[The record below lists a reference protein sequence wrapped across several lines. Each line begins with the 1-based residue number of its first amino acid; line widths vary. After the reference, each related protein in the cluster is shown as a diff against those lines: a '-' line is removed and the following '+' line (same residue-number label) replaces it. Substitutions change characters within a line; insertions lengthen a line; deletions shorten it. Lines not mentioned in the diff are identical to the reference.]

1 MYNTSAHAFTVV
13 AITCR
18 EKYDPLKS
26 KSCKL
31 AVDGERTLFRPWWSH
46 IVNLKTIFKNCRKR
60 AGCLLAVSS

>member
-31 AVDGERTLFRPWWSH
+31 AVDGERTLFRP
-46 IVNLKTIFKNCRKR
+46 
-60 AGCLLAVSS
+60 